1 MGKLFKIR
9 RTGRFHPFDVAAP
22 YGFLVKK
29 TEKGQWASICY
40 DESSNVNT
48 RDNQP
53 DLEEYSF
60 IEPNSVVLQVEDS
73 IRGKDLEHFSNTILG
88 KYIPDGNYVPCLLDE
103 RLMLIKAE
111 FLKPI

>member
-40 DESSNVNT
+40 DEISNINT

-53 DLEEYSF
+53 DLEE
-60 IEPNSVVLQVEDS
+60 
-73 IRGKDLEHFSNTILG
+73 
-88 KYIPDGNYVPCLLDE
+88 
-103 RLMLIKAE
+103 
-111 FLKPI
+111 

>member
-9 RTGRFHPFDVAAP
+9 RTGIAAP

-40 DESSNVNT
+40 DEISDINT
-48 RDNQP
+48 RDIEP

-60 IEPNSVVLQVEDS
+60 IEPNSVVLQLEES
-73 IRGKDLEHFSNTILG
+73 IKGKELERFSATIKG
-88 KYIPDGNYVPCLLDE
+88 KYVPDGNYIPCLLDE

-111 FLKPI
+111 FLKPL

>member
-40 DESSNVNT
+40 DEISDINT
-48 RDNQP
+48 RDIEP

-60 IEPNSVVLQVEDS
+60 IEPNSVVLQLEES
-73 IRGKDLEHFSNTILG
+73 IKGKELERFSATIKG
-88 KYIPDGNYVPCLLDE
+88 NVPDGNYIPCLLDE

>member
-9 RTGRFHPFDVAAP
+9 RTGIAAP

-29 TEKGQWASICY
+29 TEKRQWASICY
-40 DESSNVNT
+40 DEISDINT
-48 RDNQP
+48 RDIEP

-60 IEPNSVVLQVEDS
+60 IEPNSVVLQLEES
-73 IRGKDLEHFSNTILG
+73 IKGKELERFSATIKG
-88 KYIPDGNYVPCLLDE
+88 NVPDGNYIPCLLDE